1 MQTRS
6 QAIPAESKLAED
18 SDRRKLPIPAALLLL
33 SLVFPFLVQVGPLLM
48 SVNRLV
54 LLVMVIPCF
63 FMWLSGRAGP
73 IRTADI
79 ALMLMWLWITISF
92 LVNHDLMMTIEAS
105 GIRFIET
112 LGAYLLARCYIRD
125 AESFHAMVSLLFMI
139 IVAMLPFAIYESL
152 TGHNILLDVAN
163 SIWFSGHDAVK
174 QPRWGLDRVEGV
186 LVHPILFGVFCGVA
200 ISLVYYVLGYGV
212 SFFKRVFKT
221 SLVGLT
227 ALFSLSAGPLL
238 AILAQVLLIGWDQA
252 LSKIKA
258 RWKIL
263 TGAVLS
269 FVVALEIAANRTTPE
284 LFIPLFRV
292 QQTLRVQPDQDL
304 ALRDRVGCRA
314 SVVRYR
320 TTRVGAR
327 LLDEQQHGHVLA
339 GPGGPKRTAR
349 CPSVPARLFLD
360 IPDDRFQERARRA
373 NVQLSNRISHLHG
386 RLLFG
391 GMDGRLLETDLR
403 AVHVPSRQRVMDA
416 GRGRRQGAGDPKK
429 GPCVRRHNDAGSRQT
444 RHAQKACHPA
454 QYSGH
459 AAAAKSVMMLGAL
472 ASAAGVITA
481 TPAAGTSPGA
491 AWRVHCSSPL
501 PRPVSGCSGQAA
513 VVGGETIPCERS
525 V

>member
-200 ISLVYYVLGYGV
+200 ISLVYYVLGYGA

-269 FVVALEIAANRTTPE
+269 FVVALEIAANRSTPE
-284 LFIPLFRV
+284 LFIHYFAFNRHSAYNRIRIWHYGTESVAEHPLFGIGRHEWERAFWMSSSMDMFWLV
-292 QQTLRVQPDQDL
+292 PAVRSGLPAALLFQL
-304 ALRDRVGCRA
+304 AFFSIFLTIAFKKGLDERT
-314 SVVRYR
+314 SSYR
-320 TTRVGAR
+320 TGFLICMVGFY
-327 LLDEQQHGHVLA
+327 LA
-339 GPGGPKRTAR
+339 GWTVDYWKQIYVLFMFLLGSGVWMLDACDDK
-349 CPSVPARLFLD
+349 VPAIR
-360 IPDDRFQERARRA
+360 
-373 NVQLSNRISHLHG
+373 
-386 RLLFG
+386 
-391 GMDGRLLETDLR
+391 
-403 AVHVPSRQRVMDA
+403 
-416 GRGRRQGAGDPKK
+416 KK
-429 GPCVRRHNDAGSRQT
+429 GLVSDDTTTPDRGKH
-444 RHAQKACHPA
+444 
-454 QYSGH
+454 
-459 AAAAKSVMMLGAL
+459 
-472 ASAAGVITA
+472 A
-481 TPAAGTSPGA
+481 TPNKPAIRHSIPAT
-491 AWRVHCSSPL
+491 
-501 PRPVSGCSGQAA
+501 PRRPKA
-513 VVGGETIPCERS
+513 
-525 V
+525 